1 MENVGKAEEKDGT
14 DVKIEQTMVS
24 RGANDGIKRSKM
36 NELMNELMNGMNEF
50 RNCRWMRKIL

>member
-1 MENVGKAEEKDGT
+1 MENVGKAEVRDGT

-36 NELMNELMNGMNEF
+36 NELMNGMNEF